1 MQACDVLPNKCTEI
15 RKKRGIMR
23 FVRLIRFLFLRL
35 LDVMHNW
42 LWNTL
47 HWFLMM
53 RWMFVMRYR
62 MRVFACRH

>member
-1 MQACDVLPNKCTEI
+1 MHAGDVIAKQMHRNQ
-15 RKKRGIMR
+15 KKRGIMR